1 MDLNAILNDLR
12 SKSVEE
18 KGITIRQAELSK
30 AFNGDV
36 IPTLDEYSA
45 MTVELLKLSTD
56 DRTYYKEFYNNLI
69 EKQAASLVFKTVDA
83 AGKKEEYQ
91 FNKFQIIDAM
101 EWAKD
106 NNKLTQDEIE
116 KCKLLKMSVEFTN
129 FVEKYQNEKTCTVI
143 EGDFVTVPAS
153 SLIELM
159 TMNEA
164 SLKEVIK
171 NNSYKEQKLDYVVFA
186 LDDFLENKKILDKY
200 YIPKM

>member
-56 DRTYYKEFYNNLI
+56 DRKYYKEFYNNLI

-91 FNKFQIIDAM
+91 FLN
-101 EWAKD
+101 
-106 NNKLTQDEIE
+106 
-116 KCKLLKMSVEFTN
+116 
-129 FVEKYQNEKTCTVI
+129 
-143 EGDFVTVPAS
+143 
-153 SLIELM
+153 
-159 TMNEA
+159 
-164 SLKEVIK
+164 
-171 NNSYKEQKLDYVVFA
+171 
-186 LDDFLENKKILDKY
+186 
-200 YIPKM
+200 YIFI